1 MNRARAIAQRLAT
14 VEGQLGARDQLVID
28 TLDRVRLATTVQLH
42 RLLLVGP
49 EPSTLRRTQALLA
62 RLVRLGVVT
71 RLERRVGGVRS
82 GSAGQVYALDA
93 LGQRLTPSGCGPAG
107 GRRTRKPWTPS
118 LLFVSHTLSAA
129 ELYVRLREAEHAGAL
144 SLLDF
149 DAEPLSWRAF
159 AGLGGARTI
168 LKPDA
173 FVRGGLG
180 EFEDRYFI
188 EVDQATESLP
198 ALARKLTVYRRYY
211 ATGREQGRTGAFPA
225 VLFLVPHE
233 DRRAAVAALIAKQ
246 SAEVQ
251 RFAAVAL
258 ASETPHLFIRGAA

>member
-1 MNRARAIAQRLAT
+1 MSGARTIAQRLARI
-14 VEGQLGARDQLVID
+14 EPQLGERDQLVVGA
-28 TLDRVRLATTVQLH
+28 LDRVRVATTVQLH
-42 RLLLVGP
+42 RLLVVGP

-82 GSAGQVYALDA
+82 GSAGQVYALDT
-93 LGQRLTPSGCGPAG
+93 LGQRLASACGPAG
-107 GRRTRKPWTPS
+107 GRRLRRPWTPG
-118 LLFVSHTLSAA
+118 LLFVTHQLGVA
-129 ELYVRLREAEHAGAL
+129 EVYVGLREAERAGAL

-149 DAEPLSWRAF
+149 DAEPLSWRSF

-168 LKPDA
+168 LKPDSY
-173 FVRGGLG
+173 VRLGLG
-180 EFEDRYFI
+180 QFEDRYFI

-225 VLFLVPHE
+225 VLFLVPSE
-233 DRRAAVAALIAKQ
+233 SRRDAVAALIAKQ

-258 ASETPHLFIRGAA
+258 ASDAPHLFTREVA